1 MLVVLYLLVFP
12 SASPWLLWK
21 RVRLVKLKN
30 WKKKRSNSLIISR
43 SINQR
48 SSQCQSINPL
58 MNQSVNQPININ
70 YYFDMYLR
78 TFSPVL
84 LDVSITFLALVSG
97 KSGLVSEVMKA
108 NQWKCDKYKEKHRR
122 KYLDYWILLVHSN
135 SNKESGPYVRLK
147 KMSVVVNISQE
158 LTSDTE
164 CINLDYKGIKSS
176 KTHFGRNPLRCP
188 W

>member
-1 MLVVLYLLVFP
+1 MEK
-12 SASPWLLWK
+12 SSSGEIE
-21 RVRLVKLKN
+21 KL
-30 WKKKRSNSLIISR
+30 KKKRSNSLIISR

-48 SSQCQSINPL
+48 SSQCQSINPI

-84 LDVSITFLALVSG
+84 LDVSITFLALVSR

-122 KYLDYWILLVHSN
+122 KYLDY
-135 SNKESGPYVRLK
+135 
-147 KMSVVVNISQE
+147 
-158 LTSDTE
+158 
-164 CINLDYKGIKSS
+164 
-176 KTHFGRNPLRCP
+176 
-188 W
+188 

>member
-1 MLVVLYLLVFP
+1 MEK
-12 SASPWLLWK
+12 SSSGEIE
-21 RVRLVKLKN
+21 KL
-30 WKKKRSNSLIISR
+30 KKKRSNSLIISR

-48 SSQCQSINPL
+48 ISQCQSINLL

-122 KYLDYWILLVHSN
+122 KYLDY
-135 SNKESGPYVRLK
+135 
-147 KMSVVVNISQE
+147 
-158 LTSDTE
+158 
-164 CINLDYKGIKSS
+164 
-176 KTHFGRNPLRCP
+176 
-188 W
+188 

>member
-1 MLVVLYLLVFP
+1 MFEMLVVLYLLVFP
-12 SASPWLLWK
+12 SASPWILWK

-30 WKKKRSNSLIISR
+30 WKKKISNSLIISR

-135 SNKESGPYVRLK
+135 SNKESGPHVRLK
-147 KMSVVVNISQE
+147 KCPSL
-158 LTSDTE
+158 LT
-164 CINLDYKGIKSS
+164 
-176 KTHFGRNPLRCP
+176 
-188 W
+188 

>member
-1 MLVVLYLLVFP
+1 
-12 SASPWLLWK
+12 
-21 RVRLVKLKN
+21 
-30 WKKKRSNSLIISR
+30 
-43 SINQR
+43 
-48 SSQCQSINPL
+48 
-58 MNQSVNQPININ
+58 
-70 YYFDMYLR
+70 MYLR

-135 SNKESGPYVRLK
+135 SNKESGPYVGLK

>member
-1 MLVVLYLLVFP
+1 MEK
-12 SASPWLLWK
+12 SSSGEIE
-21 RVRLVKLKN
+21 KLK
-30 WKKKRSNSLIISR
+30 KKKRSNSLIINR

-135 SNKESGPYVRLK
+135 ANKESGQYVRLK

>member
-1 MLVVLYLLVFP
+1 MFEMLVVLYLLVFP
-12 SASPWLLWK
+12 SASPGLLSK
-21 RVRLVKLKN
+21 RVRLVKLEN

-84 LDVSITFLALVSG
+84 LDVSITFLALVSR

-122 KYLDYWILLVHSN
+122 KYLDYWILLVHNN

-147 KMSVVVNISQE
+147 KCPSL
-158 LTSDTE
+158 LT
-164 CINLDYKGIKSS
+164 
-176 KTHFGRNPLRCP
+176 
-188 W
+188 